1 MSGPYLLKL
10 KIFYFLFFE
19 IEKIVTPVQKHSG
32 QAHKDFFSDVSLG
45 YQRIGGQSSNGA
57 ALGVI

>member
-10 KIFYFLFFE
+10 KIFFFFLRQ
-19 IEKIVTPVQKHSG
+19 KIVTPVQKHSG
-32 QAHKDFFSDVSLG
+32 QAHKDFFSNVSLG